1 MSRAVDG
8 TKRKNRRAKILKLA
22 KGFRGD
28 RKSNYKP
35 AKDAVVKALGHSYVD
50 RRDRKGEFRSL
61 WIARI
66 NAAVREEGMT
76 YSQFIDGVN
85 KAGIKLNRKA
95 LSNMAIEDPTAFKAV
110 VEAAKAATFDSLPF
124 FLNVSRLSNTT

>member
-1 MSRAVDG
+1 MSRAIDG

-22 KGFRGD
+22 KGFIGD

-35 AKDAVVKALGHSYVD
+35 AKDAVTKALNHAYVD
-50 RRDRKGEFRSL
+50 RRDRKHEFRTL

-66 NAAVREEGMT
+66 NAAVREEGLS
-76 YSQFIDGVN
+76 YSRFIDGCN

-95 LSNMAIEDPTAFKAV
+95 LSNMAIEDPAAFKAV
-110 VEAAKAATFDSLPF
+110 VEAAKKA
-124 FLNVSRLSNTT
+124 LN